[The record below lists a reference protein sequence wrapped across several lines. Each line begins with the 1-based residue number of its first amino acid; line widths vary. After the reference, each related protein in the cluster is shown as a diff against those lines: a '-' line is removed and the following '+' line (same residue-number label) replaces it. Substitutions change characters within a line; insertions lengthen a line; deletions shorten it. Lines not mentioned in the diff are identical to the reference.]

1 MTRPMSRRQALG
13 TFGSVSLAALLA
25 ACGDDDSPTT
35 ATPTGTPTPRS
46 PEAASTPASDLAS
59 LFDESASI
67 HRGERPNCNGAT
79 HSKLQQRVVGYLLEP
94 LDLVQSGKNN
104 LEGALSLLRQ
114 ILE

>member
-46 PEAASTPASDLAS
+46 PEAASTPASD
-59 LFDESASI
+59 
-67 HRGERPNCNGAT
+67 
-79 HSKLQQRVVGYLLEP
+79 
-94 LDLVQSGKNN
+94 
-104 LEGALSLLRQ
+104 
-114 ILE
+114 